1 MRKGKDMAVK
11 TIYDMMREKAKAM
24 GHAAANLPD
33 SVWQQYLNAQDQKA
47 TLTEAKLYMENYMMG
62 TLKPADLA
70 QILADNDALRYTISD
85 LCRIRLE
92 PVELNVQR
100 NDSYVDVGAGIR
112 TFWTEIRVP
121 LPSELD
127 AARDIRNMNLGI
139 EAARAAGAAFAKPA
153 EEKSGRRS
161 FRDIFND
168 AKRRAAEMAI
178 EKLTPIAEG
187 GKTEEETPEVRP
199 LTSEWLETEDGQ
211 AYRDQITR
219 QAAQQVE
226 NVVMDIEAGK
236 DPGLHPDER
245 KKAYEAAGVTKEQ
258 VEKLVLGE
266 DYQNYGNLVE
276 AYLAANDL
284 DIDDLDVVYVSTS
297 EQEKLLTETEMYTE
311 EIVDETETEITVESD
326 VPETAAELR
335 SGFSVDDLNAPLNQ
349 DMQALF
355 DQIMQHVNQNRTA
368 RDYRTTD
375 QAMVQSPVSGPKAEP
390 VHERKGY
397 VTGEFEGKPVSF
409 KGSFSSHTFT
419 EEEVGKL
426 LAGETISIE
435 YTDKNQKTRTV
446 SGKLEWQTYKDREF
460 LGFKADYSKKAEQTD
475 MVSNE
480 QASSASLFDSRD
492 EDLMHYYMA
501 GGDEE
506 PTYEN
511 VSESDEARDDYYA
524 RLAADMEN
532 YQSVDDT
539 PYCSAEEDDVPKLS
553 ADDLTV
559 LSDSMQL

>member
-349 DMQALF
+349 DMQMLF
-355 DQIMQHVNQNRTA
+355 DQIMQHVNQNREA
-368 RDYRTTD
+368 RDRHVSDT
-375 QAMVQSPVSGPKAEP
+375 VQNPVSDSKEKS
-390 VHERKGY
+390 VSSERKGY

-419 EEEVGKL
+419 EDEIGKL
-426 LAGETISIE
+426 LAGETISVT
-435 YTDKNQKTRTV
+435 YTDKNQKDRTV
-446 SGKLEWQTYKDREF
+446 SGKLKWQTYKGREY
-460 LGFKADYSKKAEQTD
+460 LGFKADYSKKVEQTT
-475 MVSNE
+475 VVCNE
-480 QASSASLFDSRD
+480 QAASDPLFNAKD
-492 EDLMHYYMA
+492 EDLMNYYMS
-501 GGDEE
+501 GNEE
-506 PTYEN
+506 EAVYET
-511 VSESDEARDDYYA
+511 VQESDEACDDYYA
-524 RLAADMEN
+524 QLAADMEN
-532 YQSVDDT
+532 YMKTQT
-539 PYCSAEEDDVPKLS
+539 PDE
-553 ADDLTV
+553 
-559 LSDSMQL
+559 MQL